1 LPRYALLTMKCL
13 VLRTCVPWFF
23 IGIVSQVIVARSAW
37 KSEVLERISSSYEEN
52 KTLRVRV
59 R

>member
-1 LPRYALLTMKCL
+1 MKCL